1 MAEQQDNQDIGA
13 ISRALSS
20 PDAQVRIQAIKSAL
34 AYGDAG
40 AKLVIQLMK
49 KGADWQVRFAAWKC
63 LLGSDCADWRAKA
76 QAYQLPLRRISYI
89 QKKSEKI

>member
-1 MAEQQDNQDIGA
+1 MAEQQDNQDIDA
-13 ISRALSS
+13 ISLALTS

-49 KGADWQVRFAAWKC
+49 KVQTGKYGLPR
-63 LLGSDCADWRAKA
+63 GSV
-76 QAYQLPLRRISYI
+76 Y
-89 QKKSEKI
+89 